1 MSALV
6 ENMFSHREVP
16 WHGLGT
22 IVNNEVTSAGAIS
35 LAGLDWRVLQENVY
49 NRYGAVI
56 PNYKFNIRDYDRAVL
71 GLVKD
76 RYTIVQNSEAFEFTD
91 SMLGDGVTYETA
103 GSLSGGNRIWL
114 LAKMPDMFKI
124 AGENYENYLI
134 FTNGHDGLHPV
145 KVSLTPVRVVCNNTL
160 QLALQQSRRVWIV
173 KHSSNISGRSH
184 EAKEFLI
191 GSKKYGVV
199 LAKDLESKAVKH
211 ISTMRLYNLIPDV
224 LKKSGITSQ
233 KAIKEHTNDIWFIY
247 NFAPDLSILDHSGY
261 RLINAMSDYINHRNP
276 KKWTPT
282 YRENVFCR
290 AIDGDRLLNNTYK
303 AVSELI

>member
-22 IVNNEVTSAGAIS
+22 IVADEVTSADAIS
-35 LAGLDWRVLQENVY
+35 LAGLDWKVIQESVY
-49 NRYGAVI
+49 DKNCIEI

-103 GSLSGGNRIWL
+103 GSLCGGSRVWL
-114 LAKMPDMFKI
+114 LAKMPEMFKI
-124 AGENYENYLI
+124 AGEDYENYLI
-134 FTNGHDGLHPV
+134 FTNGHDGMHSI

-160 QLALQQSRRVWIV
+160 QLALRQSKRIWTV
-173 KHSSNISGRSH
+173 KHSSSISGRSH

-191 GSKKYGVV
+191 GSKKYSVM
-199 LAKDLESKAVKH
+199 LTKDLESKAARNTD
-211 ISTMRLYNLIPDV
+211 TMKLYNLIPEI
-224 LKKSGITSQ
+224 LKKSGITSK

-247 NFAPDLSILDHSGY
+247 NFAPDLDALDHSGY
-261 RLINAMSDYINHRNP
+261 RLINAVSDYTNHRNP
-276 KKWTPT
+276 KKYTST

-303 AVSELI
+303 AISEIV